1 MKKGIRIF
9 TLVFTIT
16 AVINKPVF
24 ADTLSDQ
31 LQNQNNQLQS
41 DKSEL
46 KKAQAN
52 SFEIEQRLENLD
64 NQIETV
70 MDEVQV
76 NKTTINNAKQVIL
89 ATEKELK
96 QSEEDIKS
104 EQELFNKR
112 IRAIYINGVDGYVNV
127 LLESNGFSDFLSRVG
142 TLKSIMELDKKITTN
157 IRVKQIDLNNKKEE
171 LNNINEKLLALND
184 ENNKKLDKF
193 NTDKSE
199 QSKLIDEAKKQEKLY
214 SSIVDASQSKL
225 NETLKQIE
233 SIRKSVPKYTPSR
246 GAVPISSNAV
256 VAYASNFLGTP
267 YLWGGTTPSG
277 FDCSGFTQYVYR
289 HFGVSLGRTTY
300 DQINNGYAVSRDQ
313 LQAGDLVFYGKG
325 GSPTHMGIYIGNGMY
340 IHAPRTGDVIKIS
353 SYDRSDYIT
362 ARRVIR

>member
-9 TLVFTIT
+9 TLVFTV
-16 AVINKPVF
+16 AVLINKPVF

-31 LQNQNNQLQS
+31 LQSNQ
-41 DKSEL
+41 SEL

-70 MDEVQV
+70 MDEIKV
-76 NKTTINNAKQVIL
+76 NKNTINNSKQEIL
-89 ATEKELK
+89 VTEKEIK
-96 QSEEDIKS
+96 QSEEDIKN
-104 EQELFNKR
+104 EQDLFNKR
-112 IRAIYINGVDGYVNV
+112 VRVIYINGVDGYLNV
-127 LLESNGFSDFLSRVG
+127 LLESNGFSDFLSRVE
-142 TLKSIMELDKKITTN
+142 TLKSIIELDKKITTN
-157 IRVKQIDLNNKKEE
+157 IRVKQVDLSNKREE
-171 LNNINEKLLALND
+171 LNNKNVKLLALNH
-184 ENNKKLDKF
+184 ENNKKLDKL
-193 NTDKSE
+193 NADKGE

-214 SSIVDASQSKL
+214 SSVVDETQSKL
-225 NETLKQIE
+225 NQTLKQIE
-233 SIRKSVPKYTPSR
+233 AIRNSVPKYTPSR

-267 YLWGGTTPSG
+267 YLWGGTTPAG

-300 DQINNGYAVSRDQ
+300 DQIKNGYAVARDQ
-313 LQAGDLVFYGKG
+313 LQPGDLVFYGKG

-340 IHAPRTGDVIKIS
+340 IHARRTGDVIKIS

-362 ARRVIR
+362 ARRVMR